1 MRKYVNYALRDVI
14 QVQKSIGQSWS
25 RWLLSLSSKACP
37 AHGALEENLLTF
49 TETADLCVA
58 FSLSS
63 DHSVI
68 ACQLA
73 CSDE

>member
-1 MRKYVNYALRDVI
+1 MHKYVNYTLRDLI
-14 QVQKSIGQSWS
+14 QVQKSIGQSWP
-25 RWLLSLSSKACP
+25 RWLLSLSSKPCP
-37 AHGALEENLLTF
+37 LPGALEENLLTF
-49 TETADLCVA
+49 TETPDLCVA

-73 CSDE
+73 RSDE